1 MELRAASGQ
10 VNVAQLMSVKSSSGR
25 INIPV
30 SRAQS
35 LYAQFKYVQGVPA
48 NSQRNAV
55 PVNRLRVL
63 NSLIDS
69 LVSLKDGSAPRPNL
83 AHMSDKAID
92 AMISQYADKLHSA
105 VSSQS
110 LPYSSAPGGYTTG
123 SLVNLTA

>member
-1 MELRAASGQ
+1 MELQAASGQ

-25 INIPV
+25 ISIPV

-35 LYAQFKYVQGVPA
+35 PYAQFKYVQGIPA
-48 NSQRNAV
+48 NSQGNAV

-69 LVSLKDGSAPRPNL
+69 LVSLKDSNTARPNPSY
-83 AHMSDKAID
+83 MSDKAID

-105 VSSQS
+105 ITSRSI
-110 LPYSSAPGGYTTG
+110 PYPLAGGYSTG